1 MVAVGTL
8 IAERPPH
15 RSRRALLT
23 HRARKKLTC
32 SDDLDL
38 TCLCR
43 RRERLDLHGVAKV
56 SQAFDQGFF
65 LLIGGT
71 AIEVIATEVVIHRAV
86 LEHVVDGG
94 KDGGGDCHNSLLG
107 AAPGFDAVELG
118 LQVAVFLFYRRP
130 GALHQRG
137 FEPGSTLAEAI
148 GSTLAGTLVIAR
160 TYASP

>member
-1 MVAVGTL
+1 MT
-8 IAERPPH
+8 RTPPS
-15 RSRRALLT
+15 RS
-23 HRARKKLTC
+23 RKKLTC
-32 SDDLDL
+32 SDGAANSRRCRDLDS

-43 RRERLDLHGVAKV
+43 GRERLDLYGVAKV

-71 AIEVIATEVVIHRAV
+71 AIEVIATEVLIHRPV

-94 KDGGGDCHNSLLG
+94 KDGGGNGHDGLLG
-107 AAPGFDAVELG
+107 AAPRFDAIELG

-137 FEPGSTLAEAI
+137 FEPGTALAQAI
-148 GSTLAGTLVIAR
+148 GSTLAGTLVVAR